1 MLDRSPMNERSHLE
15 LITIYEL
22 CRILG
27 GSLDIGRTFRA
38 ALNVLSTHIDLPRIM
53 IVQADAEDGLLRVQ
67 ASTGLSREQEARGVW
82 HAGEG
87 VIGHVFH
94 SAMPVVVPDVGQAPE
109 FIDRTG
115 AFGPGGQGDEPDDGV
130 MRAFVVVPMKTEQG
144 VVGVLAAQRLVQGA
158 ARLADDQRLLTM
170 AATLMAQA
178 ATLHDAVRDEHQR
191 LQQETTRLRKALRH
205 EPPRG
210 RYSLDNVIG
219 VSRPMQQVFEEVH
232 QAAPSRAT
240 VLLRGESGTGKEA
253 IARAIH
259 FLSPRKDGPFI
270 KVNCAALTESL
281 LESELFGH
289 EKGAFTGAVGE
300 RKGRFELA
308 HGGTLFLDEIG
319 DVSPGFQ
326 AKLLR
331 VLQERE
337 FERVGGSRPV
347 KVDVRL
353 ICATNRDLEK
363 MVQRGE
369 YRADLYYRINV
380 VSIFLPPLRE
390 RRADIPALV
399 GHFIDR
405 FNKENRRALK
415 VTPEAMKVLTRCYWP
430 GNVREL
436 ENCIERTATMV
447 QGEHIRDLSFP
458 CKHNRCLTQTL
469 HFLDK
474 ADAVAAVMPAPEP
487 AGLPMPRAPQRP
499 PAAVGDTA
507 SGRGADDLGGAARS
521 GWTGA
526 PAHGGASWPGG
537 AASDADD
544 DLSIGDDDD
553 GPDADGVTRI
563 GPTERLPPVPRQFS
577 AARPPDSERDRLI
590 WAMEQ
595 CGWVQA
601 KAARLL
607 KITPRQLGYAL
618 QKHHIE
624 VRKF

>member
-1 MLDRSPMNERSHLE
+1 
-15 LITIYEL
+15 
-22 CRILG
+22 
-27 GSLDIGRTFRA
+27 
-38 ALNVLSTHIDLPRIM
+38 
-53 IVQADAEDGLLRVQ
+53 
-67 ASTGLSREQEARGVW
+67 
-82 HAGEG
+82 
-87 VIGHVFH
+87 
-94 SAMPVVVPDVGQAPE
+94 
-109 FIDRTG
+109 
-115 AFGPGGQGDEPDDGV
+115 
-130 MRAFVVVPMKTEQG
+130 
-144 VVGVLAAQRLVQGA
+144 VLAAQRPVEGG
-158 ARLADDQRLLTM
+158 ARLSDDQRILTM
-170 AATLMAQA
+170 VATLLAQA
-178 ATLHDAVRDEHQR
+178 VRLHGTVSEEHSR
-191 LQQETTRLRKALRH
+191 LQQETTRLQKALAR
-205 EPPRG
+205 EPRG
-210 RYSLDNVIG
+210 RHSLENVVG
-219 VSRPMQQVFEEVH
+219 ESRPMQQVFTEVH

-259 FLSPRKDGPFI
+259 YLSPRKDAAFI

-300 RKGRFELA
+300 RKGRFEMA

-319 DVSPGFQ
+319 DISPAFQ

-337 FERVGGSRPV
+337 FERVGGNKPV

-353 ICATNRDLEK
+353 VCATNRDLEK
-363 MVQRGE
+363 MVSKGE

-390 RRADIPALV
+390 RRADIPPLV
-399 GHFIDR
+399 THFLDR
-405 FNKENRRALK
+405 FNKENGRKLK
-415 VTPEAMKVLTRCYWP
+415 VTPEAMKVLSACFWP

-447 QGEHIRDLSFP
+447 QGDLIRDLSFP

-474 ADAVAAVMPAPEP
+474 ADAVAPVSPVA
-487 AGLPMPRAPQRP
+487 LPHPT
-499 PAAVGDTA
+499 V
-507 SGRGADDLGGAARS
+507 ARS
-521 GWTGA
+521 R
-526 PAHGGASWPGG
+526 PAEPVAS
-537 AASDADD
+537 
-544 DLSIGDDDD
+544 GDDDPHDLD
-553 GPDADGVTRI
+553 GYGEDDLDPDGVTVI
-563 GPTERLPPVPRQFS
+563 GPTEHLPASPS
-577 AARPPDSERDRLI
+577 GADAGGAPPQGERERLI

-607 KITPRQLGYAL
+607 RVTPRQLGYAL
-618 QKHHIE
+618 QKNRIE

>member
-1 MLDRSPMNERSHLE
+1 MANRASTTERSHVE
-15 LITIYEL
+15 LITVYEI

-27 GSLDIGRTFRA
+27 ASLDIDRTFRA
-38 ALNVLSTHIDLPRIM
+38 ALNVLAAHLGLPRAM
-53 IVQADAEDGLLRVQ
+53 IVMARDLDDDTQLRVHSYVGLDRDQ
-67 ASTGLSREQEARGVW
+67 AAHGHW
-82 HAGEG
+82 HYGEG
-87 VIGHVFH
+87 VVGRVYA
-94 SAMPVVVPDVGQAPE
+94 SGMPVVVPDVAQASE

-115 AFGPGGQGDEPDDGV
+115 AFGPQPDR
-130 MRAFVVVPMKTEQG
+130 MMAFVVVPLKTDRS
-144 VVGVLAAQRLVQGA
+144 VVGVLAAQREVQGG
-158 ARLADDQRLLTM
+158 ARLADDQRILTM
-170 AATLMAQA
+170 VATLLAQA
-178 ATLHDAVRDEHQR
+178 VALNSAVRAEHQR
-191 LQQETTRLRKALRH
+191 LLQETTRLQKALARTPHGRH
-205 EPPRG
+205 TI
-210 RYSLDNVIG
+210 DNVIG
-219 VSRPMQQVFEEVH
+219 VSRPMQQVFDEVH

-253 IARAIH
+253 VARAIH
-259 FLSPRKDGPFI
+259 FLSPRKEGAFI

-289 EKGAFTGAVGE
+289 EKGSFTGAIGE

-319 DVSPGFQ
+319 DISPAFQ

-337 FERVGGSRPV
+337 FERVGGSKPV

-363 MVQRGE
+363 LVQRGE

-399 GHFIDR
+399 SHFLER
-405 FNKENRRALK
+405 FNKENRRQLK
-415 VTPEAMKVLTRCYWP
+415 VTPEAMSVLSSCYWP

-447 QGEHIRDLSFP
+447 QGEVIRELAFP
-458 CKHNRCLTQTL
+458 CKQNRCLTQTL

-474 ADAVAAVMPAPEP
+474 ADAVAAASSVPAV
-487 AGLPMPRAPQRP
+487 GLPMPSMPVRAPAEAHAGPR
-499 PAAVGDTA
+499 DTTV
-507 SGRGADDLGGAARS
+507 SDDEEL
-521 GWTGA
+521 
-526 PAHGGASWPGG
+526 
-537 AASDADD
+537 DV
-544 DLSIGDDDD
+544 I
-553 GPDADGVTRI
+553 RI
-563 GPTERLPPVPRQFS
+563 GPTEHVGSPRHFGNE
-577 AARPPDSERDRLI
+577 PPDGERARLI

-607 KITPRQLGYAL
+607 KVTPRQLGYAL
-618 QKHHIE
+618 QKFNIE

>member
-1 MLDRSPMNERSHLE
+1 MLSRTSHDQRSHME
-15 LITIYEL
+15 LITVYEI
-22 CRILG
+22 CRILTA
-27 GSLDIGRTFRA
+27 SLDIDRSFRA
-38 ALNVLSTHIDLPRIM
+38 ALNVLAAHMELPRAM
-53 IVQADAEDGLLRVQ
+53 IVLNDADADLLQVH
-67 ASTGLSREQEARGVW
+67 SSVGLSREQEQRGRW
-82 HAGEG
+82 QPGEG
-87 VIGHVFH
+87 VIGHVTA
-94 SAMPVVVPDVGQAPE
+94 SGMPVVVPDVAQASE

-115 AFGPGGQGDEPDDGV
+115 AFSAQDDQ
-130 MRAFVVVPMKTEQG
+130 MMAFVVVPLKTDKAVLG
-144 VVGVLAAQRLVQGA
+144 ALAAQREVRGG
-158 ARLADDQRLLTM
+158 ARLSDDQRVLTM
-170 AATLMAQA
+170 VASLLAQA
-178 ATLHDAVRDEHQR
+178 AQLHDAVRDEHQR
-191 LQQETTRLRKALRH
+191 LQLEATRLQKALKR
-205 EPPRG
+205 EPRG
-210 RYSLDNVIG
+210 RYALDNVVG
-219 VSRPMQQVFEEVH
+219 DSRPMQQVFVEVH

-259 FLSPRKDGPFI
+259 FLSPRKDAPFI

-289 EKGAFTGAVGE
+289 EKGAFTGAAGE

-319 DVSPGFQ
+319 DVSPAFQ

-337 FERVGGSRPV
+337 FERVGGSKAV

-390 RRADIPALV
+390 RRADIPPLV
-399 GHFIDR
+399 AHFLDR
-405 FNKENRRALK
+405 YNKENRRSLK
-415 VTPEAMKVLTRCYWP
+415 VSPEAMKVLTSCYWP

-447 QGEHIRDLSFP
+447 QGDTIQDLAFP
-458 CKHNRCLTQTL
+458 CKQNRCLTQTL

-474 ADAVAAVMPAPEP
+474 ADAVAAVASLPVARPQPATSRPE
-487 AGLPMPRAPQRP
+487 AGE
-499 PAAVGDTA
+499 
-507 SGRGADDLGGAARS
+507 ADEHDE
-521 GWTGA
+521 
-526 PAHGGASWPGG
+526 
-537 AASDADD
+537 
-544 DLSIGDDDD
+544 
-553 GPDADGVTRI
+553 VTRI
-563 GPTERLPPVPRQFS
+563 GPTQRLPATPV
-577 AARPPDSERDRLI
+577 AASVGSEPPEGERERLI

-607 KITPRQLGYAL
+607 RVTPRQLGYAL
-618 QKHHIE
+618 QKNRIE

>member
-1 MLDRSPMNERSHLE
+1 MLSRSYQDQRSHLE
-15 LITIYEL
+15 LITVYEIG
-22 CRILG
+22 RILG
-27 GSLDIGRTFRA
+27 ASLDIDRSFHA
-38 ALNVLSTHIDLPRIM
+38 ALNVLVAHLSLQRAM
-53 IVQADAEDGLLRVQ
+53 IVMPGETDATLAVRSSVGL
-67 ASTGLSREQEARGVW
+67 TREQEARGVW
-82 HAGEG
+82 QPGEG
-87 VIGHVFH
+87 VIGHVH
-94 SAMPVVVPDVGQAPE
+94 ASGMPVVIPDVSQAAE

-115 AFGPGGQGDEPDDGV
+115 AFGAQDDR
-130 MRAFVVVPMKTEQG
+130 MSAFVVVPLKTEHS
-144 VVGVLAAQRLVQGA
+144 VVGVLAAQRTVEGG
-158 ARLADDQRLLTM
+158 ARLSDDQRILTM
-170 AATLMAQA
+170 VATLLAQ
-178 ATLHDAVRDEHQR
+178 TVSLHAAVRDEHQR
-191 LQQETTRLRKALRH
+191 LQAETTRLQKALQR
-205 EPPRG
+205 ESRG
-210 RYSLDNVIG
+210 RRTIANVIG
-219 VSRPMQQVFEEVH
+219 ESKPMQQVFNEVH

-253 IARAIH
+253 IARAVH
-259 FLSPRKDGPFI
+259 YLSPRKDQPFI

-308 HGGTLFLDEIG
+308 HNGTLFLDEIG

-337 FERVGGSRPV
+337 FERVGGTKPV

-399 GHFIDR
+399 THFLDR
-405 FNKENRRALK
+405 YNKENRRQLQVAPDAL
-415 VTPEAMKVLTRCYWP
+415 EVLMHCYWP

-447 QGEHIRDLSFP
+447 QGDVIRDLAFP

-469 HFLDK
+469 HFMDK
-474 ADAVAAVMPAPEP
+474 ADAVA
-487 AGLPMPRAPQRP
+487 
-499 PAAVGDTA
+499 PAAVPLPPLP
-507 SGRGADDLGGAARS
+507 SER
-521 GWTGA
+521 
-526 PAHGGASWPGG
+526 PAG
-537 AASDADD
+537 
-544 DLSIGDDDD
+544 I
-553 GPDADGVTRI
+553 VRT
-563 GPTERLPPVPRQFS
+563 GPTAGVKVPAVAAAAVDDEPDESDER
-577 AARPPDSERDRLI
+577 ARLV
-590 WAMEQ
+590 WALEQ

-601 KAARLL
+601 KAARMLRV
-607 KITPRQLGYAL
+607 TPRQLGYAL
-618 QKHHIE
+618 LKHGIE